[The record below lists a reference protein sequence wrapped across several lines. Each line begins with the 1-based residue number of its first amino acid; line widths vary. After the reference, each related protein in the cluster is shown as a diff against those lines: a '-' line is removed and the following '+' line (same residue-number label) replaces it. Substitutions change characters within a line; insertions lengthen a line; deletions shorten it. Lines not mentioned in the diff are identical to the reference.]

1 MTRFWR
7 AAMDNVRPF
16 LACLQPMPCP
26 ADPMPPSPPRAGHP
40 RAEYDA
46 RMHRVLAHV
55 DAHLDGPLDLTT
67 LAEVANFS
75 PFHFHR
81 MFAAWMGETLGDHLR
96 RRRLEVAAMRLA
108 AQPRV
113 RVLEVALS
121 VGFGSG
127 EAFARAFQARFGSS
141 PTAWRRQQAA
151 QRRADRHPD
160 QAHRKLDQAGSAD
173 SYHHRG
179 FTNPL
184 TEPALNPPLNVHLVN
199 RPATTVAYLRRVGPY
214 GPAIPE
220 FWQQTYVP
228 WAVRHGLMEV
238 ARYGISHD
246 DPGITAPDQCRYDA
260 CAEVPPDFVPS
271 GGALKATLP
280 AGRYAVLPF
289 FGTSEEVGQA
299 WAALLRDW
307 LPESGLQLDARP
319 SFEHY
324 PRGARYDPASGA
336 FKCEICVPVMPL

>member
-1 MTRFWR
+1 M
-7 AAMDNVRPF
+7 
-16 LACLQPMPCP
+16 
-26 ADPMPPSPPRAGHP
+26 
-40 RAEYDA
+40 
-46 RMHRVLAHV
+46 
-55 DAHLDGPLDLTT
+55 
-67 LAEVANFS
+67 
-75 PFHFHR
+75 
-81 MFAAWMGETLGDHLR
+81 
-96 RRRLEVAAMRLA
+96 
-108 AQPRV
+108 
-113 RVLEVALS
+113 
-121 VGFGSG
+121 
-127 EAFARAFQARFGSS
+127 
-141 PTAWRRQQAA
+141 
-151 QRRADRHPD
+151 
-160 QAHRKLDQAGSAD
+160 
-173 SYHHRG
+173 
-179 FTNPL
+179 
-184 TEPALNPPLNVHLVN
+184 EPALNPPPNDPRNIRLNVRLMD
-199 RPATTVAYLRRVGPY
+199 RPATTVAYLRLVGPY
-214 GPAIPE
+214 GPAIPA

-336 FKCEICVPVMPL
+336 FECEICVPVMPL